1 MFHLECGRQFLCH
14 NHFCHFALSIVS
26 RFPTNQGLSSCCIRI
41 VLELN
46 RDEHSRSEVLHHDG
60 VTLVVKIL
68 NLVQV
73 SPKLVEEALRCI
85 RSICSSENESL
96 PEVYSRN
103 VIGCVLMSILS
114 YPSQDEIC
122 AHGIRSME
130 WIAASGGAEAA
141 RVLLDEGVFEV
152 AADVLQQHTDA
163 DLIRYLCSLL
173 TKVIRNCGYLRAKS
187 FVANEDRC
195 LKGLQKSGL
204 LQSLYGALRNQ
215 SKNES
220 LIGSYSLVVAVLAS
234 NSTLY

>member
-1 MFHLECGRQFLCH
+1 MVCPNQVLSLDSFHLVSGRQFLCH
-14 NHFCHFALSIVS
+14 HHFCHLALPIVS

-41 VLELN
+41 VFELN
-46 RDEHSRSEVLHHDG
+46 RDEQSRSEVLKNDG
-60 VTLVVKIL
+60 VALVVKVL

-73 SPKLVEEALRCI
+73 NPKLVEEALLCI

-114 YPSQDEIC
+114 HPTQDEIC

-173 TKVIRNCGYLRAKS
+173 TKVIRHCW
-187 FVANEDRC
+187 F
-195 LKGLQKSGL
+195 L
-204 LQSLYGALRNQ
+204 LS
-215 SKNES
+215 
-220 LIGSYSLVVAVLAS
+220 
-234 NSTLY
+234 

>member
-1 MFHLECGRQFLCH
+1 MVCPNQVLSLESFHLVSGRQFLCH
-14 NHFCHFALSIVS
+14 NHFCHLALPIVS

-41 VLELN
+41 VFGLN
-46 RDEHSRSEVLHHDG
+46 CDEQSRSEVLHNGG
-60 VTLVVKIL
+60 VALVVKVL

-73 SPKLVEEALRCI
+73 NPKLVEEALLCI

-114 YPSQDEIC
+114 HPSQDEIC

-173 TKVIRNCGYLRAKS
+173 TKVIRYCRFLRP
-187 FVANEDRC
+187 
-195 LKGLQKSGL
+195 
-204 LQSLYGALRNQ
+204 
-215 SKNES
+215 
-220 LIGSYSLVVAVLAS
+220 
-234 NSTLY
+234 